1 MTPPRQRLVAPSEWD
16 IVLAPELGP
25 LFVLDAAL
33 IAARR
38 FLAIGFDPSSS
49 TRGGANHPPTRHLL
63 DAMRALRRHIRQYRL
78 AEQNV
83 VDGRHHNPH
92 EPKPLPR

>member
-33 IAARR
+33 IAACR
-38 FLAIGFDPSSS
+38 FLAIGLDPSSS
-49 TRGGANHPPTRHLL
+49 TRGGANHSPTRDLL

-83 VDGRHHNPH
+83 VDGLDHNPH
-92 EPKPLPR
+92 DPKPLPR

>member
-1 MTPPRQRLVAPSEWD
+1 MTPPRQRLVVPSEWD

-38 FLAIGFDPSSS
+38 FLAIGLDPSSS
-49 TRGGANHPPTRHLL
+49 TRGGAYHPPTRGLI

-78 AEQNV
+78 AEQSV
-83 VDGRHHNPH
+83 VDGRDHNHHDH
-92 EPKPLPR
+92 KPPPR